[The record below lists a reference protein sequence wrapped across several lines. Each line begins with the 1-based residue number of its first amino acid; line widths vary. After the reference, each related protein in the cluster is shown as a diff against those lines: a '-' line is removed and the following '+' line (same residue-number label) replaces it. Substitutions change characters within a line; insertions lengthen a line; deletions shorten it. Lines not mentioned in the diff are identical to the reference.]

1 MRNHP
6 EGQFLRIS
14 NGGAHSCSGKFLQL
28 EAANF
33 AAYHGVEDNQ
43 SFAARSICPR
53 LSRMLMLLPT
63 AIPSAVSAASIGIPD
78 TMLLMLLAL
87 MVFGPRRLPEIGR
100 QIGKLMYEFR
110 KISNDFK
117 FQMEEELRLS
127 EEAERQRKLSAAT
140 AEATHTPPPAPDFAQ
155 GIQPAVSTEAG
166 ASHAGA
172 LPPAEADAGLVAE
185 PEPVASTFPSIQ
197 PPAQGS
203 VVPRAFRGLVPPSV
217 VEETPVA
224 STNSSMEPI
233 VATADFTTPLSPE
246 PLENHE

>member
-1 MRNHP
+1 
-6 EGQFLRIS
+6 
-14 NGGAHSCSGKFLQL
+14 
-28 EAANF
+28 
-33 AAYHGVEDNQ
+33 
-43 SFAARSICPR
+43 
-53 LSRMLMLLPT
+53 MLMLLPT

-127 EEAERQRKLSAAT
+127 EEVERQRKLSAAT
-140 AEATHTPPPAPDFAQ
+140 AEAPHTPPPAPDFAQ
-155 GIQPAVSTEAG
+155 GGQPAVSTEAG
-166 ASHAGA
+166 ATEPGA
-172 LPPAEADAGLVAE
+172 LLPAETDAAGSTAE
-185 PEPVASTFPSIQ
+185 PEPAATAFPSIQ

-203 VVPRAFRGLVPPSV
+203 VVPRTFRGLVPPAV
-217 VEETPVA
+217 VAEQPAA
-224 STNSSMEPI
+224 SADSSKESI
-233 VATADFTTPLSPE
+233 VATAEFTAPLSPE

>member
-1 MRNHP
+1 
-6 EGQFLRIS
+6 
-14 NGGAHSCSGKFLQL
+14 
-28 EAANF
+28 
-33 AAYHGVEDNQ
+33 
-43 SFAARSICPR
+43 
-53 LSRMLMLLPT
+53 MLMLLPT

-100 QIGKLMYEFR
+100 QIGKLLYEFR

-127 EEAERQRKLSAAT
+127 EEVERQRKLSAAT
-140 AEATHTPPPAPDFAQ
+140 AEAPHTPPPAPDFAQ
-155 GIQPAVSTEAG
+155 GGQPTVSTEAG
-166 ASHAGA
+166 ASESGA
-172 LPPAEADAGLVAE
+172 LLPAEADAAGLTAE
-185 PEPVASTFPSIQ
+185 PEPTATAFPSIQ

-217 VEETPVA
+217 VEEQSAA
-224 STNSSMEPI
+224 STDSSKESI
-233 VATADFTTPLSPE
+233 VATAEFTASLSPE